1 MNVLRAAEIAL
12 KDANA
17 PLHYKEITQRMIDR
31 GLWQTDGKTPDA
43 TVNAAIAVDIKYNGT
58 HSLFQRADKGVYVLR
73 DWGLP
78 EFHAPD
84 ESADVEDDTQQ
95 PTLDV
100 STTKSFSFTDAAEQV
115 LEQFSDSK
123 PMHYREITRKAL
135 ELDLI
140 KTKGLTPEATL
151 YSQILS
157 EIRRQ
162 ARRGNTPR
170 FVMQRGGLVGLSR
183 WQPIEAIGLVS
194 QIERHNQQARKKIHD
209 RLLYYAPEGI

>member
-1 MNVLRAAEIAL
+1 MNVLRAAKIAL

-31 GLWQTDGKTPDA
+31 GLWQNDGKTPDA

-84 ESADVEDDTQQ
+84 ESAAVEADTQQ

-123 PMHYREITRKAL
+123 LMHYREITRKAL
-135 ELDLI
+135 EPDFI
-140 KTKGLTPEATL
+140 KTKGVTPKAVNL
-151 YSQILS
+151 GNKLLISLQLLCCKYLS
-157 EIRRQ
+157 
-162 ARRGNTPR
+162 
-170 FVMQRGGLVGLSR
+170 FF
-183 WQPIEAIGLVS
+183 
-194 QIERHNQQARKKIHD
+194 
-209 RLLYYAPEGI
+209 RLCGHSLGKWKRE